1 VIGAAVAPITTPKI
15 DWLAIAPEIALG
27 AAGVLIVLLKA
38 LLRRRKGVFE
48 ASVLIAFVGVFVAG
62 AFVGRQWVDV
72 RDGGAFTTLRG
83 MVVIDGFGVFLGV
96 VVLIST
102 VLALLLSVAY
112 LQREGLDAPE
122 YLALMLLSATGM
134 LAMTTAGDLIVVF
147 IALEVLSIPL
157 YVLAGFDRRR
167 FASQEAGMKYFILGA
182 FSSAVFLYGIAL
194 VYGATGTTS
203 LTGIARFLAQNTVLD
218 DGVLVAGLAL
228 LLVGLGF
235 KIAASPFHM
244 WTPDVY
250 QGAPTPVT
258 SFMASATKA
267 AGFAALLRVL
277 LTAFGVY
284 RADWHLAIF
293 GLATLSL
300 VVGSVAGLVQRD
312 VKRLLA
318 YSSIAHA
325 GYVLIG
331 VEAATRR
338 GTAAALLYLFVYA
351 FMVVGAFAV
360 VLLIGSRG
368 DDNHDLDSYRGLSTR
383 EPVLAGALT
392 FFLLAQAGMPF
403 TGGFV
408 VKLQVFAA
416 AVQAG
421 QYAMAIIGVLA
432 SVVAAFFYL
441 RVVVAMYM
449 SEPEGTARPE
459 RALPVD
465 PATALVLVAAVGMVL
480 YIGFLPGAFLHFARD
495 ATLIFR
501 T

>member
-1 VIGAAVAPITTPKI
+1 MIAAAVTHISGPRI

-27 AAGVLIVLLKA
+27 GAGVLIVLAKA
-38 LLRRRKGVFE
+38 LMRRRPRVFDV
-48 ASVLIAFVGVFVAG
+48 SVVLAFAG
-62 AFVGRQWVDV
+62 AIVAAVFVGRQWVAVHD
-72 RDGGAFTTLRG
+72 DGAFTTIRG
-83 MVVIDGFGVFLGV
+83 MVAIDGFGVFLSM
-96 VVLIST
+96 VVLIAT
-102 VLALLLSVAY
+102 ALALFASVGY
-112 LQREGLDAPE
+112 LKREGLDAPE

-147 IALEVLSIPL
+147 LALEILSIPL

-167 FASQEAGMKYFILGA
+167 LTSQEAGLKYFVLGA

-194 VYGATGTTS
+194 TYGATGTTS
-203 LTGIARFLAQNTVLD
+203 LAGIAQFLAGNTIVH
-218 DGVLVAGLAL
+218 DGVLVGGLAL

-235 KIAASPFHM
+235 KVAASPFHM

-258 SFMASATKA
+258 AFMGSATKA

-277 LTAFGVY
+277 ITAFGLY
-284 RADWHLAIF
+284 KADWHLAIF

-312 VKRLLA
+312 IKRLLA

-325 GYVLIG
+325 GYVLMG
-331 VEAATRR
+331 LEAATSR
-338 GTAAALLYLFVYA
+338 GTAAALMYLFVYT
-351 FMVVGAFAV
+351 FMIIGAFTV
-360 VLLIGSRG
+360 VMLISRRG
-368 DDNHDLDSYRGLSTR
+368 DDRHAIDDYRGLSAR

-416 AVQAG
+416 SVQAR
-421 QYAMAIIGVLA
+421 QYAMALIGVLA
-432 SVVAAFFYL
+432 AVIAAFYYL
-441 RVVVAMYM
+441 RVVVAMYLSDAEEA
-449 SEPEGTARPE
+449 SEE
-459 RALPVD
+459 RALPLD
-465 PATALVLVAAVGMVL
+465 AGTALVLVATIGMTL
-480 YIGFLPGAFLHFARD
+480 WIGFLPGTFLHFARD

-501 T
+501 G

>member
-1 VIGAAVAPITTPKI
+1 
-15 DWLAIAPEIALG
+15 
-27 AAGVLIVLLKA
+27 
-38 LLRRRKGVFE
+38 
-48 ASVLIAFVGVFVAG
+48 
-62 AFVGRQWVDV
+62 
-72 RDGGAFTTLRG
+72 
-83 MVVIDGFGVFLGV
+83 
-96 VVLIST
+96 
-102 VLALLLSVAY
+102 
-112 LQREGLDAPE
+112 
-122 YLALMLLSATGM
+122 
-134 LAMTTAGDLIVVF
+134 
-147 IALEVLSIPL
+147 
-157 YVLAGFDRRR
+157 
-167 FASQEAGMKYFILGA
+167 
-182 FSSAVFLYGIAL
+182 
-194 VYGATGTTS
+194 
-203 LTGIARFLAQNTVLD
+203 
-218 DGVLVAGLAL
+218 
-228 LLVGLGF
+228 
-235 KIAASPFHM
+235 
-244 WTPDVY
+244 
-250 QGAPTPVT
+250 
-258 SFMASATKA
+258 
-267 AGFAALLRVL
+267 
-277 LTAFGVY
+277 
-284 RADWHLAIF
+284 
-293 GLATLSL
+293 LSL
-300 VVGSVAGLVQRD
+300 VVGSIAGLVQRD

-338 GTAAALLYLFVYA
+338 GTSAALLYLFVYA

-449 SEPEGTARPE
+449 SEPEGTERPE
-459 RALPVD
+459 RALPID